1 MKISELV
8 SELNE
13 LMEKYGDIDVK
24 TFDLDR
30 GDCNI
35 EEVEF
40 YDKPNPHIFIC

>member
-30 GDCNI
+30 EPCNI
-35 EEVEF
+35 EEIDF
-40 YDKPNPHIFIC
+40 YDKPNPYIFIC